1 MFSEKDMED
10 AIAINPARFLKK
22 EGLKLLSQQHSIGNF
37 RFDLLFGDRFGRKF
51 IAEIQKGALDRNH
64 SFKIVEYYNKYQN
77 EHPGEK
83 VEVIFVAN
91 TISSERMQFFDKFG
105 ISYIEIPDED
115 IIRWKS
121 ENPSIERIIGDPKTA
136 LVKSPGRE
144 HSISGPTLCG
154 NNFWM
159 KHQSEFLLS
168 VGERLISQRTTS
180 AHLLEK
186 MAVNGSSLHETMTVV
201 SNLRFG
207 MKIQPRYISR
217 RWKGI
222 KQILKMNLARNF
234 IGISSKTER
243 TST

>member
-1 MFSEKDMED
+1 VFSEKDMED

-83 VEVIFVAN
+83 VEVIVVAN

-121 ENPSIERIIGDPKTA
+121 ENPSIEPVQYCFYSMNT
-136 LVKSPGRE
+136 
-144 HSISGPTLCG
+144 TCY
-154 NNFWM
+154 
-159 KHQSEFLLS
+159 KH
-168 VGERLISQRTTS
+168 
-180 AHLLEK
+180 EK
-186 MAVNGSSLHETMTVV
+186 
-201 SNLRFG
+201 SNLPPKSGVSGRSEA
-207 MKIQPRYISR
+207 K
-217 RWKGI
+217 
-222 KQILKMNLARNF
+222 
-234 IGISSKTER
+234 SSMI
-243 TST
+243 